1 MISEFVPGP
10 QGSGEASE
18 ESGEIINDPGDSPA
32 IAQDSTSLEP
42 LDEELFRNA
51 PGTENKVLQQY
62 GPKRMR
68 ESGMTSEAVMRVC
81 IERCKEQA
89 GPRHTILPL
98 PPNYE
103 VRGERAVLV

>member
-1 MISEFVPGP
+1 MHESDISELVPEP

-42 LDEELFRNA
+42 HDGEVFGNA
-51 PGTENKVLQQY
+51 PGTENEVLPQY

-68 ESGMTSEAVMRVC
+68 ESGMTSEAVMR
-81 IERCKEQA
+81 
-89 GPRHTILPL
+89 G
-98 PPNYE
+98 Y
-103 VRGERAVLV
+103 VLSAARSRLAPATPSFHCHLIMK